1 MLFSRFLLG
10 LQEASQMVVRV
21 DADHPLHL
29 SNGPDAIPSFVR
41 QSGSVAALDPNLHTP
56 RVMEDLHSGPGSQR
70 LHSDLGV
77 EEGMTRVRGESAS
90 LRSSPV

>member
-41 QSGSVAALDPNLHTP
+41 QSGSVAAIDPNLHTP
-56 RVMEDLHSGPGSQR
+56 RVMEDLHSGSESQG
-70 LHSDLGV
+70 LHSNSGF
-77 EEGMTRVRGESAS
+77 EEGVTSIHGESAS
-90 LRSSPV
+90 PRLSPV